1 MDESYPIV
9 LISPRVSLVRGSS
22 PESIS
27 SSAQNLTPSQGRW
40 YPRFMK
46 RKVSAT
52 INVPVRPQLRE
63 LVSAKIERSGLYSSA
78 AEYVRDLIRKDVQ
91 RDAIEAVDQ
100 LLIDGLASGTPEPMT
115 AAWRKARRTALAKHL
130 RARKSARS

>member
-1 MDESYPIV
+1 
-9 LISPRVSLVRGSS
+9 
-22 PESIS
+22 
-27 SSAQNLTPSQGRW
+27 
-40 YPRFMK
+40 MK

-130 RARKSARS
+130 RPRKSARS